1 MTAREEM
8 EAALALAK
16 WQGEVSARMKTND
29 NRFVSIDRAIER
41 IEAKIDEQGR
51 ELTTIKVKF
60 ALMVAAGNIV
70 FGFAVA
76 LATKAIGI

>member
-8 EAALALAK
+8 EAALALAE
-16 WQGEVSARMKTND
+16 WRGEVSAQMATND
-29 NRFVSIDRAIER
+29 KRFVSIDKAIER
-41 IEAKIDEQGR
+41 IEAKIDEQGK

-60 ALMVAAGNIV
+60 ALMVAAGNII

-76 LATKAIGI
+76 FGTKAIGL